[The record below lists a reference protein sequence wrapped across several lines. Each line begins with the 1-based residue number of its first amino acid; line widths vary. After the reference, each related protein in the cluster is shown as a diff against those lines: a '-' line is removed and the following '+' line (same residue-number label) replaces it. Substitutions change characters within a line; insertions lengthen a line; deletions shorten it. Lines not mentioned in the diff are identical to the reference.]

1 MRRNYAFIVCTL
13 CVVFLTIVQCYN
25 VNKYALL
32 MPNVRPNKEELYL
45 CTPVKVDPS
54 QNYYLIGFEPNATQ
68 ESAHHIILYGCRKP
82 GSSKSIWNCGEMA
95 HRTNDNEET
104 MVPCAEES
112 QILYAWARDAPTLI
126 LPEGVG
132 FKVGGD
138 SPIKY
143 LVLQVHYAHID
154 LFKDGRTDDS
164 GVFLHYTLN
173 PLNKLAG
180 VLLLGTSGVIPPR
193 STTYME
199 TACTLKEN
207 KTIHPFAYR
216 THTHSLGKV
225 VSGYLVKP
233 DYTWIELGKRDPLT
247 PQMFYRV
254 HNEVSAGQGDR
265 IAARC
270 TMRSTRDIFTYI
282 GSTKADE
289 MCNFYLMYYVE
300 NDEPLSMK
308 YCFTNGPP
316 SYYWKYAGL
325 MNIPNREAS
334 TL

>member
-1 MRRNYAFIVCTL
+1 
-13 CVVFLTIVQCYN
+13 
-25 VNKYALL
+25 
-32 MPNVRPNKEELYL
+32 MPNVRPNREELYL

-54 QNYYLIGFEPNATQ
+54 RNYYLISFEPNATMA
-68 ESAHHIILYGCRKP
+68 SAHHILLYGCGKP
-82 GSSKSIWNCGEMA
+82 GSSKPVWDCGEMV
-95 HRTNDNEET
+95 HGINDNK
-104 MVPCAEES
+104 VPCAENS

-143 LVLQVHYAHID
+143 LVLQVHYAHVAR
-154 LFKDGRTDDS
+154 FQDGRTDDS
-164 GVFLHYTLN
+164 GVFLYYTLR

-180 VLLLGTSGVIPPR
+180 VLLLGTSGVIPPH

-199 TACTLKEN
+199 TACMIKEN
-207 KTIHPFAYR
+207 KTIHPIAYR

-247 PQMFYRV
+247 PQMFYPV
-254 HNEVSAGQGDR
+254 HNKVTASQGDQ

-270 TMRSTRDIFTYI
+270 TMHSTRNSWTYI
-282 GSTKADE
+282 GATKSDE

-308 YCFTNGPP
+308 YCFTSGPP
-316 SYYWKYAGL
+316 TYYWKDDGL
-325 MNIPNREAS
+325 FNIPTIEAS
-334 TL
+334 SL